1 MSTLNQKG
9 IQSEDVF
16 QSIETN
22 MAMILFDRQRRVVDV
37 NDTFAKTMK
46 YRREEMIGMQHHLFC
61 PSSFVNS
68 PEYSAFWEKL
78 WNGFSFSDKVERE
91 NAKGETI
98 WLEATYMPIFEGDDV
113 VGVVKIASDITARQQ
128 LIEDYAYRFKS
139 MTDVLDERA
148 KTGMQDT
155 KVLNET
161 IEKLAK
167 DAADNLRALQN
178 LRRQADDIAKIASS
192 IKEIAAQTNLLSL
205 NAAIEAARAGE
216 HGLGFNVVATEVRN
230 LSRMVERAVVDVNSN
245 TEGMNLELQKILDG
259 VTESNR
265 EIQLSAETMEQ
276 TMERFH
282 SFKLAAAELHDTADT
297 FTSNL

>member
-1 MSTLNQKG
+1 
-9 IQSEDVF
+9 
-16 QSIETN
+16 
-22 MAMILFDRQRRVVDV
+22 
-37 NDTFAKTMK
+37 
-46 YRREEMIGMQHHLFC
+46 
-61 PSSFVNS
+61 
-68 PEYSAFWEKL
+68 
-78 WNGFSFSDKVERE
+78 
-91 NAKGETI
+91 
-98 WLEATYMPIFEGDDV
+98 MPIFEGDDV
-113 VGVVKIASDITARQQ
+113 IGVVKIASDITARQQ
-128 LIEDYAYRFKS
+128 VIEDYAYRFKS
-139 MTDVLDERA
+139 MTDALDERA

-230 LSRMVERAVVDVNSN
+230 LSRMVEHAVVDVNSN

-282 SFKLAAAELHDTADT
+282 SFELAAAELHDTADT

>member
-1 MSTLNQKG
+1 MSNLNQNEVT
-9 IQSEDVF
+9 SDHVLR
-16 QSIETN
+16 SIEMN
-22 MAMILFDRQRRVVDV
+22 MAMIRFDRQRRVVDV
-37 NDTFAKTMK
+37 NDTFAKAMK
-46 YRREEMIGMQHHLFC
+46 YKREEMLGMQHHLFC

-68 PEYSAFWEKL
+68 PDYPAFWEKL
-78 WNGFSFSDKVERE
+78 WSGFSFSDKVERL

-98 WLEATYMPIFEGDDV
+98 WLEATYMPILDGEEV
-113 VGVVKIASDITARQQ
+113 IGVVKIASDITARQQ
-128 LIEDYAYRFKS
+128 VIEDYAYRFKS

-148 KTGMQDT
+148 KTGMHDT
-155 KVLNET
+155 LVLNGT
-161 IEKLAK
+161 IERLAE
-167 DAADNLRALQN
+167 DAASNLNALQN
-178 LRRQADDIAKIASS
+178 LRRQAEDITKIASS
-192 IKEIAAQTNLLSL
+192 IKAIAAQTNLLSL

-276 TMERFH
+276 TMKRFH
-282 SFKLAAAELHDTADT
+282 SFEQAAAELHDTADT